1 MSTPISYDSNGYIN
15 SWETLPDMNA
25 PNPWSAMAQADQGN
39 VNAAGNAASNIP
51 QAQMRLSGQVDQM
64 NKYGMSTQAPQTGY
78 PALPNDYGLGNTS
91 NNSSPDN
98 TSHGFNPWSLKGE
111 ALSR

>member
-1 MSTPISYDSNGYIN
+1 MTFAPSGIKSHDGKYGMSTPILRLKRVYQFVGDPPRY
-15 SWETLPDMNA
+15 EC

-78 PALPNDYGLGNTS
+78 PAS
-91 NNSSPDN
+91 
-98 TSHGFNPWSLKGE
+98 K
-111 ALSR
+111 